1 MALELMGRNIFCD
14 NHDYGGSH
22 RKNKKGD
29 HVIHINLRD
38 VFVNYNI
45 ILGGNKEGTGGNRGL
60 FVILNECEES
70 FRPACTSPAGNGVFD
85 IPQRT

>member
-38 VFVNYNI
+38 VFVNYSI
-45 ILGGNKEGTGGNRGL
+45 IFGRNKEGTGEAMG
-60 FVILNECEES
+60 F
-70 FRPACTSPAGNGVFD
+70 PAGMYVGASIARPCDDV
-85 IPQRT
+85 